1 MNKQKDKNLL
11 AIKKQAES
19 PFIKKR
25 NTLIN
30 KEFLKKM

>member
-1 MNKQKDKNLL
+1 MS
-11 AIKKQAES
+11 IKKQAES

-30 KEFLKKM
+30 KEFLKKMYFFF